1 MNFLSFYSFK
11 CELTT
16 FRSANSCKNM
26 IFYGTI
32 QYSLLTVGG
41 GKG

>member
-1 MNFLSFYSFK
+1 MNFLSFYSLK
-11 CELTT
+11 RELTT

>member
-1 MNFLSFYSFK
+1 MNFLSFYSLK
-11 CELTT
+11 CELTHLEVQILV
-16 FRSANSCKNM
+16 KDM